1 MSRTMAMFALLLAG
15 LLAACGG
22 SSGSGGTGGG
32 GGSSD
37 PGAGSSD
44 MGGGIIDALYS
55 SPEMESLLPTNVDGM
70 AFTISS
76 FDYSKIPL
84 DQAAQAFGDASLE
97 GWLGKTGKNWTDVRW
112 ASGSTDLTGEK
123 TATIT
128 VMRVIGAD
136 SAAIL
141 DWWGGSSFN
150 MGDGATTVNLGGKTV
165 QKVSYPGLP
174 TVIYQWVKGDT
185 LYWVVAGPESFG
197 DAVVTATK

>member
-136 SAAIL
+136 SAAIRSVIL
-141 DWWGGSSFN
+141 SANRYCASASGKP
-150 MGDGATTVNLGGKTV
+150 TV
-165 QKVSYPGLP
+165 GLP
-174 TVIYQWVKGDT
+174 TVNKSSAILRSARRPALCASGV
-185 LYWVVAGPESFG
+185 
-197 DAVVTATK
+197 